1 VAAPIAFEPKPIDPT
16 QELQRR
22 LAAAPVQHAEALLVV
37 YDLLQE
43 AHDKGLLDAL
53 HGVVHARDAVF
64 EELATGAKQRPVIA
78 AIRNVVSLGK
88 ILSSV
93 DPEALSS
100 AVAEVEK
107 EAKSAEPPTFWQ
119 IFRRTRT
126 PEARRGLGVLTSLL
140 IGLGRRG

>member
-1 VAAPIAFEPKPIDPT
+1 VAVPIAFEPKHIDPT

-37 YDLLQE
+37 YDLLEE

-53 HGVVHARDAVF
+53 HGAVHARDAIF
-64 EELATGAKQRPVIA
+64 GELATGARQEPVIA

-88 ILSSV
+88 ILSAMN
-93 DPEALSS
+93 PEALSC
-100 AVAEVEK
+100 AAAEMEK
-107 EAKSAEPPTFWQ
+107 ESKLAEPPTFWQ

-126 PEARRGLGVLTSLL
+126 PEARRGLGLLTSLL
-140 IGLGRRG
+140 VGLGRRS

>member
-1 VAAPIAFEPKPIDPT
+1 MAAPIAFEPKPIDPT

-22 LAAAPVQHAEALLVV
+22 LAIAPAQHAEALLVV

-78 AIRNVVSLGK
+78 AIRNVVSLSK
-88 ILSSV
+88 ILSSI

-100 AVAEVEK
+100 AVAEVDK

-126 PEARRGLGVLTSLL
+126 PEARRGLGLMTSLL
-140 IGLGRRG
+140 TGLGRRS